1 MARVNLRQLSRQ
13 FARGAISKA
22 EYRQGRA
29 ELIESILTLDDGDA
43 DPTGPNTETS
53 DGDDDTERAPH
64 NPGRTS
70 H

>member
-22 EYRQGRA
+22 EYRRGRA
-29 ELIESILTLDDGDA
+29 ELIESILTIDDDDA
-43 DPTGPNTETS
+43 DPTGPNTES
-53 DGDDDTERAPH
+53 PDPDDDTERADQDGSP
-64 NPGRTS
+64 TS